1 MRETDAKSVVK
12 KSEAA
17 SAQGRVQ
24 WYLCPGGCPLT
35 VSFPNPNPNP
45 NPLNVVTFKS
55 FGESDLVSPFSQ
67 VFQSDKVSGQ
77 VLQVFIQLS

>member
-24 WYLCPGGCPLT
+24 WYLCPGGCPLK
-35 VSFPNPNPNP
+35 VSIPNP

-55 FGESDLVSPFSQ
+55 VGESDLVSPFSQ

>member
-35 VSFPNPNPNP
+35 VSFPNP
-45 NPLNVVTFKS
+45 LNVVTFKS
-55 FGESDLVSPFSQ
+55 VGESDLVSPFSQ